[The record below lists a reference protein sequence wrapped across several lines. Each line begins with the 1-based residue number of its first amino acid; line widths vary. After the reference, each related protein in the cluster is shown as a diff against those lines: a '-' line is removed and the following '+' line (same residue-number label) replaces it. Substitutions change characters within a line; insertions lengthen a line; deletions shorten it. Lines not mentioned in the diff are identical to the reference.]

1 MAHNAAARL
10 KPGCFQGKEGA
21 NMSRPSMSIGM
32 VPIWVAAV
40 LALPFLPLKAQTA
53 DGTIEELKIELQKTQ
68 ELLKSQQ
75 AVIEALQKR
84 VADLEAGQARSEA
97 AAPAQ
102 PGPIQATPS
111 LPHSSQAPFSVFWK
125 EGKTTFRFANAEVNL
140 SNRLQYRWT
149 NDTYDDPNQ
158 QANGAFAVR
167 RFKTLITGWAYTKD
181 LTFRLQVD
189 WANANT
195 SLGVLDDAWVQ
206 YDFTHG
212 HQWFM
217 LRAGQGKT
225 PFGRQSIASTA
236 TDMFPDRSFVTTA
249 FCSIRDV
256 GLTATGQFGPS
267 GVKDLFEYSV
277 GVYNG
282 GGRSVYTNAD
292 GNYQTDYRLVVS
304 PWGSTGYDEA
314 NPNGTP
320 SAKLSLGFEY
330 EHNDQRVRDSKTRL
344 YKSGSEYAT
353 KGWDLMFKYRWFT
366 AYGEYFDRTAYDLKN
381 LGTNSTGVNAQLGFL
396 LIPKR
401 LELVV
406 GRWDYD
412 PNTDKLNDSQK
423 QTGIGVN
430 WYFNGFN
437 NKLQADYRRI
447 DSDTSK
453 YRSYEFR
460 LQYQLVF

>member
-1 MAHNAAARL
+1 MSRRTGWIGVGRFLAAAAVAL
-10 KPGCFQGKEGA
+10 SASPLWAQSVDE
-21 NMSRPSMSIGM
+21 NM
-32 VPIWVAAV
+32 
-40 LALPFLPLKAQTA
+40 
-53 DGTIEELKIELQKTQ
+53 EELKHELRQAQ
-68 ELLKSQQ
+68 EALKSQQ
-75 AVIEALQKR
+75 ALIEALQKR
-84 VADLEAGQARSEA
+84 VADLEAGQARPEA
-97 AAPAQ
+97 AAPGQ
-102 PGPIQATPS
+102 PAPMQAAVSSPPSTP
-111 LPHSSQAPFSVFWK
+111 APFSASWK
-125 EGKTTFRFANAEVNL
+125 DGKTTFRFANAEVNL

-158 QANGAFAVR
+158 RANGAFAVR
-167 RFKTLITGWAYTKD
+167 RFKSQITGWAYTKD

-212 HQWFM
+212 RQWFM

-236 TDMFPDRSFVTTA
+236 TDMFADRSFVTAA

-267 GVKDLFEYSV
+267 AVKDLFEYSV

-282 GGRSVYTNAD
+282 GGRSVYANPD

-320 SAKLSLGFEY
+320 SPKLSLGFEY
-330 EHNDQRVRDSKTRL
+330 EHNDQRVRDGKTRL

-353 KGWDLMFKYRWFT
+353 KGCDLMFKYRWFT

-412 PNTDKLNDSQK
+412 PNTGKLNDSQK
-423 QTGIGVN
+423 QTGVGVN
-430 WYFNGFN
+430 WYFNGFV
-437 NKLQADYRRI
+437 NKLQADYRRL

>member
-1 MAHNAAARL
+1 
-10 KPGCFQGKEGA
+10 
-21 NMSRPSMSIGM
+21 MSRWTRWIG
-32 VPIWVAAV
+32 VGRFLAASAVALSAS
-40 LALPFLPLKAQTA
+40 PLWAQSVNENM
-53 DGTIEELKIELQKTQ
+53 EELKRELRQAQ
-68 ELLKSQQ
+68 EVLKSQQ
-75 AVIEALQKR
+75 AIIEALQKR
-84 VADLEAGQARSEA
+84 VADLEAGRARTEA
-97 AAPAQ
+97 AAPGQ
-102 PGPIQATPS
+102 PAPMHAAVSSPPSTP
-111 LPHSSQAPFSVFWK
+111 APFSVSWK
-125 EGKTTFRFANAEVNL
+125 DGKATFRFANAEVNL

-149 NDTYDDPNQ
+149 NDTYDDPHQ

-167 RFKTLITGWAYTKD
+167 RFKTQITGWAYTED

-212 HQWFM
+212 RQWFM
-217 LRAGQGKT
+217 LRAGQCKT

-236 TDMFPDRSFVTTA
+236 TDMFADRSFVTTT

-256 GLTATGQFGPS
+256 GLMATGQFGPS
-267 GVKDLFEYSV
+267 AVKDLFEYSV

-282 GGRSVYTNAD
+282 GGRSVYANPD

-320 SAKLSLGFEY
+320 SPKLSLGFEY
-330 EHNDQRVRDSKTRL
+330 EHNDQRVRDGKTRL

-353 KGWDLMFKYRWFT
+353 KGCDLMVKYHWFT
-366 AYGEYFDRTAYDLKN
+366 AYGEYFNRTAYDLKN

-430 WYFNGFN
+430 WYFNGLA
-437 NKLQADYRRI
+437 NKLQADYRRL
-447 DSDTSK
+447 DNDTSK